1 MAGFSELIKN
11 FDKTREYVRDFFIYG
26 CKVRS
31 DFDKKSVRTYDDEKR
46 RVESWMQDY
55 MRYDDSIKGR
65 HVSISVDS
73 GHISENPLYNAYYSK
88 SFTDNDIKLHFLLID
103 ILQDGKIR
111 TLRELTDTL
120 NNEYEQLFD
129 DQTVRNKL
137 KEYAEEGII
146 VVQKRGKTMYYSLSP
161 TRIDEYIQK
170 YNGLSDAVKFFS
182 EAPDFGV
189 IGNSIMKAV
198 GIRNDLFHIK
208 HNYMIHSLEDILVP
222 EILKAIDDKCS
233 IIIKKFTW
241 KKDEEPAEEIIIPMQ
256 ILVSVQTGRRYIAGY
271 VPKTRRFSTY
281 RLDRIKFIKRNI
293 VCTDYD
299 RLRERYEVN
308 IHRCFGVSFGDRRE
322 SGNVNA
328 IKITFT
334 VDEKKELYV
343 IERLEREKRCAVVEK
358 TGDGLYTLTAD
369 VFDPN
374 EIMHWAKTFIG
385 RIVSIDGGTEKIRL
399 RFYND
404 IRRMYRMYGGEDDEH
419 IQ

>member
-55 MRYDDSIKGR
+55 MRYDDSVQGR

-88 SFTDNDIKLHFLLID
+88 SFTNNDIKLHFLLTD
-103 ILQDGKIR
+103 ILQDGKSR

-137 KEYAEEGII
+137 KEYTEEGIVI
-146 VVQKRGKTMYYSLSP
+146 AEKQGKTMYYSLSP
-161 TRIDEYIQK
+161 SRADDLIKMYK
-170 YNGLSDAVKFFS
+170 GLDDALKFFS

-198 GIRNDLFHIK
+198 GMKNDLFHIK

-222 EILKAIDDKCS
+222 DILAAIDDKCS
-233 IIIKKFTW
+233 ITVKKFLW
-241 KKDEEPAEEIIIPMQ
+241 KKDDEFSEEEIIPMQ
-256 ILVSVQTGRRYIAGY
+256 ILVSVQTGRRYIAAY
-271 VPKTRRFSTY
+271 VPKRRRFVTF
-281 RLDRIKFIKRNI
+281 RLDRIKQIKRED
-293 VCTDYD
+293 VCADYD
-299 RLRERYEVN
+299 RLKERYDVN
-308 IHRCFGVSFGDRRE
+308 IQQCFGVSFGDRHE
-322 SGNVNA
+322 TGTVNA

-334 VDEKKELYV
+334 IDERNESF
-343 IERLEREKRCAVVEK
+343 IIDRLEREKRCAILEK
-358 TGDGLYTLTAD
+358 TGDRLYTLTAD

-374 EIMHWAKTFIG
+374 ELMHWAKTFIG
-385 RIVSIDGGTEKIRL
+385 RIVSIEGGTEKIRL

-404 IRRMYRMYGGEDDEH
+404 IRRMYRMYGGIEDEH

>member
-1 MAGFSELIKN
+1 
-11 FDKTREYVRDFFIYG
+11 
-26 CKVRS
+26 
-31 DFDKKSVRTYDDEKR
+31 
-46 RVESWMQDY
+46 
-55 MRYDDSIKGR
+55 
-65 HVSISVDS
+65 
-73 GHISENPLYNAYYSK
+73 
-88 SFTDNDIKLHFLLID
+88 
-103 ILQDGKIR
+103 
-111 TLRELTDTL
+111 
-120 NNEYEQLFD
+120 
-129 DQTVRNKL
+129 
-137 KEYAEEGII
+137 
-146 VVQKRGKTMYYSLSP
+146 
-161 TRIDEYIQK
+161 
-170 YNGLSDAVKFFS
+170 
-182 EAPDFGV
+182 
-189 IGNSIMKAV
+189 MKAV

-404 IRRMYRMYGGEDDEH
+404 IRRMYRMYGITFAAAFSRGVPSSMH
-419 IQ
+419 RSS